1 MLKYYIS
8 SRIYKKEELKSYE
21 IGDDAAGVFDVLTV
35 RYPAYTVVGELAT
48 ETCDL
53 DSTLQIVLNLLEN
66 NVVMTKEVTR
76 LYDENDEIN
85 N

>member
-1 MLKYYIS
+1 MILLFMS
-8 SRIYKKEELKSYE
+8 SRIYKKEELKAYE
-21 IGDDAAGVFDVLTV
+21 IGEDAAAVFDVLTV
-35 RYPAYTVVGELAT
+35 KYPAYTAVGELAT

-76 LYDENDEIN
+76 LYNETDEMNI
-85 N
+85 